1 MTGDAQSSSKAEVMG
16 RIRDARAVGSPG
28 PVDVPRHYD
37 RQPLSGPGDVE
48 RFAETVDEY
57 RAQVFRIDAAAVAA
71 TGPSS
76 VEVVQVVPVQA
87 DEYWYETGC
96 KRLPNDL
103 T

>member
-1 MTGDAQSSSKAEVMG
+1 
-16 RIRDARAVGSPG
+16 
-28 PVDVPRHYD
+28 
-37 RQPLSGPGDVE
+37 
-48 RFAETVDEY
+48 
-57 RAQVFRIDAAAVAA
+57 VFRIDAAAVAA